1 MAKLFTSKTFTD
13 RLNATKAVFS
23 KALEDAR
30 VLSAD
35 MAAEISNKE
44 QQIAT
49 LNTEISSIKAVES
62 DTLKFINNLE
72 KLV

>member
-44 QQIAT
+44 QQIAA